1 METKLIYL
9 ILLHFLM
16 GSGANVYLADNVF
29 SCTNIDVQ
37 KSDNSDQ
44 IITDV
49 YKCLDKAL
57 LINLKKSTV
66 QEAIGSSLH
75 SYIHALHNYE
85 HQTLYVD
92 ETNKVTR
99 HELTAIQQDAMTT
112 LNRINYITKNI
123 RLPATYRL
131 SNDRLITETNTF
143 IQTLKQTVSLIDT
156 IPLLLDEHID
166 TMTNLTLPLST
177 LKDYEHQKNNAYQ
190 DLDIALNT
198 FQQFILQQIHQ

>member
-1 METKLIYL
+1 
-9 ILLHFLM
+9 
-16 GSGANVYLADNVF
+16 
-29 SCTNIDVQ
+29 
-37 KSDNSDQ
+37 
-44 IITDV
+44 
-49 YKCLDKAL
+49 
-57 LINLKKSTV
+57 
-66 QEAIGSSLH
+66 
-75 SYIHALHNYE
+75 
-85 HQTLYVD
+85 
-92 ETNKVTR
+92 
-99 HELTAIQQDAMTT
+99 MTT